1 LQALLQEELKIQ
13 VLGLQRRVSTADE
26 LDEVASL
33 LAVRVVDEFVVQ
45 RRTPENPRFQEAD

>member
-1 LQALLQEELKIQ
+1 MQALLQEELKIQ